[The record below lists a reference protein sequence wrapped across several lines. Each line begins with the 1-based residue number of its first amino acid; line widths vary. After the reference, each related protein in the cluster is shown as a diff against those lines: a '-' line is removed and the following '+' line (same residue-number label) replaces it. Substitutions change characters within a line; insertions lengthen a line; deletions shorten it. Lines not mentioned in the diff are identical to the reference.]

1 MIKGKEKLDLTNG
14 SIGKTLFHLSTPII
28 IINLLRMAYNIGDTF
43 WLGQLSNEA
52 LAAIGFGFPLIF
64 LFISLG
70 MGVAVA
76 GSVLVAQFEGGGN
89 EKMVNFSASQTLTF
103 SFIVSL
109 IFGLI
114 GFVAAEDL
122 LILYGASEKVVSLG
136 VSYLQIIFLG
146 LSFMFGFAVFI
157 ALMRG
162 YGDTRTPMF
171 VMLFS
176 IVLNVLLD
184 PFLIFGWSFFPK
196 LGIEGAAIATI
207 FCRSLAFLIGL
218 GMLLRGWK
226 GLKISPSK
234 MIPDLSF
241 LQRLLKIG
249 FPASIGATGRSV
261 SVNVLVAIVGMF
273 STSVIAGYQVGT
285 RIILVLFFSA
295 MSVSRGVSTMTGQNL
310 GAGNFERAEKVNYI
324 GAKYLF
330 LILTG
335 IGIVLFLF
343 PKPFVSVFTNDGEIV
358 AIGGEFLRYTALSIG
373 FIGIMRVFA
382 GGFRGSGKTLTA
394 ATISIITLGI
404 IRVPT
409 AFTTSRFL
417 GPTGIWMA
425 FPISNILGATIAYF
439 WFRRGTWKQRIVS

>member
-1 MIKGKEKLDLTNG
+1 MIKGKKKLDLTDGN
-14 SIGKTLFHLSTPII
+14 IGKTLLHLSTPII

-43 WLGQLSNEA
+43 WLGKLSKEA

-70 MGVAVA
+70 MGFAVA
-76 GSVLVAQFEGGGN
+76 GSVLVAQFEGSGN

-146 LSFMFGFAVFI
+146 ISFMFGFAVFI

-162 YGDTRTPMF
+162 YGETRTPMY

-184 PFLIFGWSFFPK
+184 PFLIFGWSFFPE
-196 LGIEGAAIATI
+196 LGIEGAAIATVFSRI
-207 FCRSLAFLIGL
+207 LAFAIGL
-218 GMLLRGWK
+218 GMLLNGWR
-226 GLKISPSK
+226 GLKISLSK
-234 MIPDLSF
+234 MIPDFSF
-241 LQRLLKIG
+241 LKKLLKIG
-249 FPASIGATGRSV
+249 VPASIGTTGRSV
-261 SVNVLVAIVGMF
+261 SINVLVAIVGVF

-285 RIILVLFFSA
+285 RIILILFFTA
-295 MSVSRGVSTMTGQNL
+295 MSVSRGVSTITGQNL
-310 GAGNFERAEKVNYI
+310 GAENFDRAEKVNYI

-335 IGIVLFLF
+335 IGVIIFLF
-343 PKPFVSVFTNDGEIV
+343 PKIFISVFTNDKQIV
-358 AIGGEFLRYTALSIG
+358 EVGVEFLRYTALSIG
-373 FIGIMRVFA
+373 FIGVMRAFA

-394 ATISIITLGI
+394 AAISIITLGV
-404 IRVPT
+404 IRVPV
-409 AFTTSRFL
+409 AFTASRFL
-417 GPTGIWMA
+417 GPTGIWLA
-425 FPISNILGATIAYF
+425 FPISNILGATIAF
-439 WFRRGTWKQRIVS
+439 LWFRKGTWKQTII

>member
-261 SVNVLVAIVGMF
+261 SVNV
-273 STSVIAGYQVGT
+273 
-285 RIILVLFFSA
+285 
-295 MSVSRGVSTMTGQNL
+295 
-310 GAGNFERAEKVNYI
+310 
-324 GAKYLF
+324 
-330 LILTG
+330 
-335 IGIVLFLF
+335 
-343 PKPFVSVFTNDGEIV
+343 
-358 AIGGEFLRYTALSIG
+358 
-373 FIGIMRVFA
+373 
-382 GGFRGSGKTLTA
+382 
-394 ATISIITLGI
+394 
-404 IRVPT
+404 
-409 AFTTSRFL
+409 
-417 GPTGIWMA
+417 
-425 FPISNILGATIAYF
+425 
-439 WFRRGTWKQRIVS
+439 